1 MRGAAD
7 AQMRHEAFMADVAQ
21 ELAEHRASMTEI
33 AILRGRM
40 AMLRK
45 YLAAEKAAGWES
57 VPISSVEVYL
67 GLNGSAA

>member
-1 MRGAAD
+1 MRSAAD
-7 AQMRHEAFMADVAQ
+7 AQMRHEAFMAD
-21 ELAEHRASMTEI
+21 LAAERADAREQMTEI